1 MIFMFRIRKKNFSYG
16 SLGKK
21 IEAESQPIRTTRLFP
36 VSQCHRSLPDGHSRT
51 LPHRAA
57 RQHLVSIDD
66 WSRGDIENLLDV
78 TEDILRHPREFAYSL
93 AGSLVCTAFFEPSTR
108 TRLSFEAAAHRL
120 GAKVLSMG
128 DMQATRM
135 GLGESASDTLR
146 MAGYYA
152 DLVVTRHAQDGMVE
166 RLAQA
171 LDVPVVNAGEG
182 LHRHP
187 TQTLI
192 DLFTMRKH
200 FGTLDGLRVG
210 ICGGLRYSRA
220 AKSLLAGLRAFRDVR
235 VHVVDAVGDTEAAQ
249 AQHVPLA
256 QVAGAGAQEHACVT
270 DMLGQVDVLYVVRV
284 QREQYRDEASHAM
297 QLERCRVDRR
307 LLQGLRGDLM
317 VMHCLPRGGELAE
330 DVDDTPF
337 NHYFRQA
344 ANGVAVRMAVLQR
357 YLGRFRLTTA
367 ALMGDRLHLDIAPPS
382 SANRSIA
389 W

>member
-21 IEAESQPIRTTRLFP
+21 IEAESQSIRTTRLFP
-36 VSQCHRSLPDGHSRT
+36 VSQCHRPQPADGPTRIP
-51 LPHRAA
+51 PHRAG
-57 RQHLVSIDD
+57 HKNLVSIDD

-78 TEDILRHPREFAYSL
+78 TEDICRHPGEFAYSL

-128 DMQATRM
+128 DMQTTRM

-152 DLVVTRHAQDGMVE
+152 DLVVARHAQDGMVE
-166 RLAQA
+166 RMAQA

-182 LHRHP
+182 VHRHP

-235 VHVVDAVGDTEAAQ
+235 VHVVDAVGDADEAQ
-249 AQHVPLA
+249 PVPLA
-256 QVAGAGAQEHACVT
+256 QVVGAGAQEHACVA

-284 QREQYRDEASHAM
+284 QREQFRDAASHGA

-307 LLQGLRGDLM
+307 LLQCLRGGM
-317 VMHCLPRGGELAE
+317 VVMHCLPRGGELPE

-367 ALMGDRLHLDIAPPS
+367 ALMGDSLHLDIAPPS
-382 SANRSIA
+382 SAIRSVA

>member
-1 MIFMFRIRKKNFSYG
+1 LNQKTSPSAQKFVSM
-16 SLGKK
+16 
-21 IEAESQPIRTTRLFP
+21 
-36 VSQCHRSLPDGHSRT
+36 SQCNRPPPVDGRPRTPSLRAGH
-51 LPHRAA
+51 
-57 RQHLVSIDD
+57 QNLVSLDD

-78 TEDILRHPREFAYSL
+78 TEDIRMHPSEFAYSL
-93 AGSLVCTAFFEPSTR
+93 AGALVCTAFFEPSTR

-128 DMQATRM
+128 DMQSTRM
-135 GLGESASDTLR
+135 GLGESAPDTLR

-152 DLVVTRHAQDGMVE
+152 DIVVARHAQDGMVE
-166 RLAQA
+166 QMARA

-182 LHRHP
+182 LHHHP

-210 ICGGLRYSRA
+210 ISGGLRYSRA

-235 VHVVDAVGDTEAAQ
+235 VHVVDAVGDVDAARQ
-249 AQHVPLA
+249 ECVPLT
-256 QVAGAGAQEHACVT
+256 QIAGAGVQEHASVA
-270 DMLGQVDVLYVVRV
+270 DMLGQIDVLYAVRV
-284 QREQYRDEASHAM
+284 QREQYRDAASYES
-297 QLERCRVDRR
+297 QLARCRVDLC
-307 LLQGLRGDLM
+307 LLQGLRSDIV
-317 VMHCLPRGGELAE
+317 VMHCLPRGGELPQE
-330 DVDDTPF
+330 VDDTPF

-357 YLGRFRLTTA
+357 CLGRFRLTTA
-367 ALMGDRLHLDIAPPS
+367 VPMAESLRLDIRPAPFITTS
-382 SANRSIA
+382 VA

>member
-36 VSQCHRSLPDGHSRT
+36 VSQCHRSLPDGHPRT
-51 LPHRAA
+51 LSHRAA

-78 TEDILRHPREFAYSL
+78 TEDIRRHPGEFAYSL

-128 DMQATRM
+128 DMQTTRM

-152 DLVVTRHAQDGMVE
+152 DLVVARHAQDGMVE
-166 RLAQA
+166 RMAQA
-171 LDVPVVNAGEG
+171 LEVPVVNAGEG

-249 AQHVPLA
+249 AQRAPLA
-256 QVAGAGAQEHACVT
+256 QVAGAGAQEHACVA

-307 LLQGLRGDLM
+307 LLQGLRGDLV
-317 VMHCLPRGGELAE
+317 VMHCLPRGGELPE

-382 SANRSIA
+382 SANRSVA

>member
-1 MIFMFRIRKKNFSYG
+1 M
-16 SLGKK
+16 
-21 IEAESQPIRTTRLFP
+21 
-36 VSQCHRSLPDGHSRT
+36 SQCHRSLPDGHPRT
-51 LPHRAA
+51 LSHRAA

-78 TEDILRHPREFAYSL
+78 TEDIRRHPGEFAYSL

-128 DMQATRM
+128 DMQTTRM

-152 DLVVTRHAQDGMVE
+152 DLVVARHAQDGMVE
-166 RLAQA
+166 RMAQA
-171 LDVPVVNAGEG
+171 LEVPVVNAGEG

-249 AQHVPLA
+249 AQRAPLA
-256 QVAGAGAQEHACVT
+256 QVAGAGAQEHACVA

-307 LLQGLRGDLM
+307 LLQGLRGDLV
-317 VMHCLPRGGELAE
+317 VMHCLPRGAELPE

-382 SANRSIA
+382 SANRSVA

>member
-1 MIFMFRIRKKNFSYG
+1 MFRIRKKNFSYG
-16 SLGKK
+16 SPGKK
-21 IEAESQPIRTTRLFP
+21 IEAESQLIRTTRLFP
-36 VSQCHRSLPDGHSRT
+36 VSQCPRPLPADGHPRT
-51 LPHRAA
+51 PGPRAA
-57 RQHLVSIDD
+57 RQNLVSIDD

-78 TEDILRHPREFAYSL
+78 TEDIRRHPGEFAYSL

-128 DMQATRM
+128 DMQNTRM

-152 DLVVTRHAQDGMVE
+152 DLVVARHAQDGMVE
-166 RLAQA
+166 RMAQE

-192 DLFTMRKH
+192 DLFTLRKH

-235 VHVVDAVGDTEAAQ
+235 VHVVDAVGDADAVQ

-256 QVAGAGAQEHACVT
+256 QVAGAGVQEHACAA
-270 DMLGQVDVLYVVRV
+270 DLLGQVDVVYVVRV
-284 QREQYRDEASHAM
+284 QREQYRDAASHGV

-307 LLQGLRGDLM
+307 LLQGLRGGM
-317 VMHCLPRGGELAE
+317 VVMHCLPRGAELPE

-382 SANRSIA
+382 SPNRSVA

>member
-21 IEAESQPIRTTRLFP
+21 IEAESQLIRTTRLFP
-36 VSQCHRSLPDGHSRT
+36 VSQCHRSLPDGHPRT
-51 LPHRAA
+51 FSHRAA

-78 TEDILRHPREFAYSL
+78 TEDIRRHPGEFAYSL

-128 DMQATRM
+128 DMQTTRM

-152 DLVVTRHAQDGMVE
+152 DLVVARHAQDGMVE
-166 RLAQA
+166 RMAQA
-171 LDVPVVNAGEG
+171 LDVPLVNAGEG
-182 LHRHP
+182 VQRHP

-249 AQHVPLA
+249 AQRAPLA
-256 QVAGAGAQEHACVT
+256 QVAGAGAQEHACVA

-317 VMHCLPRGGELAE
+317 VMHCLPRGGELPE

-382 SANRSIA
+382 SANRSVA

>member
-36 VSQCHRSLPDGHSRT
+36 VSQCHRSLPDGHPRT
-51 LPHRAA
+51 LSHRAA

-78 TEDILRHPREFAYSL
+78 TEDIRRHPGEFAYSL

-128 DMQATRM
+128 DMQTTRM

-152 DLVVTRHAQDGMVE
+152 DLVVARHAQDGMVE
-166 RLAQA
+166 RMAQA
-171 LDVPVVNAGEG
+171 LEVPVVNAGEG

-249 AQHVPLA
+249 AQRAPLA
-256 QVAGAGAQEHACVT
+256 QVAGAGAQEHACVA

-307 LLQGLRGDLM
+307 LLQGLRGDLV
-317 VMHCLPRGGELAE
+317 VMHCLPRGAELPE

-382 SANRSIA
+382 SANRSVA

>member
-36 VSQCHRSLPDGHSRT
+36 VSQCHRSLPDGHPRT
-51 LPHRAA
+51 LSHRAA

-78 TEDILRHPREFAYSL
+78 TEDIRRHPGEFAYSL

-128 DMQATRM
+128 DMQTTRM

-152 DLVVTRHAQDGMVE
+152 DLVVARHAQDGMVE
-166 RLAQA
+166 RMAQA
-171 LDVPVVNAGEG
+171 LEVPVVNAGEG

-249 AQHVPLA
+249 AQCAPLA
-256 QVAGAGAQEHACVT
+256 QVAGAGAQEHACVA

-307 LLQGLRGDLM
+307 LLQGLRGDLV
-317 VMHCLPRGGELAE
+317 VMHCLPRGGELPE

-382 SANRSIA
+382 SANRSVA